1 MLFLAKVAHYMDSQ
15 RTLQVADGEEKVIK
29 FSIFWLVRKMV
40 REAHHEAV
48 HKVRNSLKVIN
59 YTSIKG
65 YTYVINCFC
74 SFMSKS
80 TVKPVLSG
88 RSKIDKTKV

>member
-15 RTLQVADGEEKVIK
+15 PTLKVADGEEKVIK

-48 HKVRNSLKVIN
+48 HKVRNSLKVIS
-59 YTSIKG
+59 YTEIKG
-65 YTYVINCFC
+65 YTFVKHCFC
-74 SFMSKS
+74 FIC
-80 TVKPVLSG
+80 VKMLL
-88 RSKIDKTKV
+88 ICILEQDTLTAA